1 VGGATGGLDRA
12 RINRAWA
19 TGSAQE
25 TPRPHAHAPAR
36 FRTIAVVVAT
46 ERDLTGVLLEERYR
60 VGPLLAVGGMSR
72 VYRGTDLRLD
82 REVAIKVMDPRLA
95 ADPKFRGRFEREARA
110 IARLDHPG
118 IIDVYD
124 QGEHGGPPDPV
135 VFLVMELVVG
145 GTLRDVLRERGA
157 LPVPEALAVLEAVL
171 DAVAAAHAQGMTHRD
186 VKPENVLISRSGAVK
201 VADFGLV
208 TAAAQTSASTA
219 GMIVGTVAYLAPEQ
233 VIGHPVDA
241 RGDVYSAGILLYE
254 LLTGAPPY
262 DGEHAI
268 SVAYQHVN
276 QDVPPPSTARPGLPA
291 NLDAL
296 VIGATRRDPEARPAD
311 AETMLHALRGVR
323 AALGIPKVP
332 VPIPGTCGGPLAH
345 SQVSGTAG
353 PAGAVGAGRVGAT
366 GRWGE
371 HTDPMGGDR
380 RAPLTSGFLAGVDVG
395 AGGSRADEHDQRD
408 GVARA
413 APKPTRALSAYAPL
427 PPGTTGAAPFG
438 AAGLTGYD
446 HVAQRRRSRR
456 TLAIWIGAVLT
467 LAALIGLLAWNAGAG
482 QWSAM
487 PSVVGLD
494 QASAEHLVGEAGLVA
509 QLRQAPD
516 DRAAAGTV
524 AAATPDPGTTLRKGS
539 TVALTVSTGRPRV
552 PAIPPG
558 TAVADARRLLRDAGL
573 TPREDTASYAPHP
586 SAPPGTVI
594 GTSPGAGTVLPVSSP
609 VTLVLSNGPARHQPD
624 DEVGDSIADLLRRQ
638 LDRALRGGG

>member
-1 VGGATGGLDRA
+1 VGGTARPDARA
-12 RINRAWA
+12 
-19 TGSAQE
+19 S
-25 TPRPHAHAPAR
+25 AHA
-36 FRTIAVVVAT
+36 RTIAVVVAT

-124 QGEHGGPPDPV
+124 QGEHGAPPDPV

-145 GTLRDVLRERGA
+145 GTLRDVLRERGT
-157 LPVPEALAVLEAVL
+157 LPVPDALAVLEAVL
-171 DAVAAAHAQGMTHRD
+171 GAVAAAHAQGMTHRD
-186 VKPENVLISRSGAVK
+186 VKPENVLISHSGAVK

-208 TAAAQTSASTA
+208 TAAAQASASTA
-219 GMIVGTVAYLAPEQ
+219 GMIVGTVAYLSPEQ

-241 RGDVYSAGILLYE
+241 RSDVYSAGILLYE
-254 LLTGAPPY
+254 LLTGSPPY
-262 DGEHAI
+262 EGEHAI

-332 VPIPGTCGGPLAH
+332 VPIPGASGGPLAY
-345 SQVSGTAG
+345 SQAAGAAG
-353 PAGAVGAGRVGAT
+353 PASASGALGAVGVGAT

-371 HTDPMGGDR
+371 PTDPMGGDR
-380 RAPLTSGFLAGVDVG
+380 RAPLTSGFLAGVDAG
-395 AGGSRADEHDQRD
+395 AGGSRSGEHDQRY
-408 GVARA
+408 GAAWA
-413 APKPTRALSAYAPL
+413 APKPTRALSAYSPL
-427 PPGTTGAAPFG
+427 PPEATGATPFG
-438 AAGLTGYD
+438 PAGLTGYD
-446 HVAQRRRSRR
+446 HVAQRRRTRR

-509 QLRQAPD
+509 QVRQAPD

-524 AAATPDPGTTLRKGS
+524 ASATPDPGTTLRKGS
-539 TVALTVSTGRPRV
+539 TVALTVSAGRPRV
-552 PAIPPG
+552 PTIPPG
-558 TAVADARRLLRDAGL
+558 TAVADAQRLLREAGL
-573 TPREDTASYAPHP
+573 TPREDPASYAPHP

-594 GTSPGAGTVLPVSSP
+594 GTSPGAGTMLPVSSP
-609 VTLVLSNGPARHQPD
+609 VTLVLSSGPARHQR
-624 DEVGDSIADLLRRQ
+624 DEFGESIADLLQRQ